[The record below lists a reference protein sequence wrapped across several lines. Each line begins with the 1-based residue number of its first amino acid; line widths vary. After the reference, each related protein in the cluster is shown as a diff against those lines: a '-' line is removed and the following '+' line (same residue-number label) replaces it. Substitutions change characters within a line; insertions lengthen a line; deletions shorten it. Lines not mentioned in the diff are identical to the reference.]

1 MKTKLIVQL
10 AVRTNIPHLTDLEDP
25 PALWLDT
32 GYINAAEAHKVW
44 PLEVYR
50 EVRVKL

>member
-10 AVRTNIPHLTDLEDP
+10 AVRTNISHLTDVEDP
-25 PALWLDT
+25 PALWVDT
-32 GYINAAEAHKVW
+32 TYVNVGEAHKAW

-50 EVRVKL
+50 EVSVKL